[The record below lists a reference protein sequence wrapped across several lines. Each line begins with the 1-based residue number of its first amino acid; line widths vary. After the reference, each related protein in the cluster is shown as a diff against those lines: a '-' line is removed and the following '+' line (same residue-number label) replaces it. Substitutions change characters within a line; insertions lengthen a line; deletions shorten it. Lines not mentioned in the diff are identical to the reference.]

1 MTTTQV
7 PTRFG
12 ERQLSML
19 DELVESGVASSR
31 SEAIRLAVEQLAIAH
46 RRRAVGQSIADS
58 YRQLP
63 QTDDDDDLALAN
75 AIAMTEAEPW

>member
-1 MTTTQV
+1 
-7 PTRFG
+7 
-12 ERQLSML
+12 ML

-46 RRRAVGQSIADS
+46 RRRVVGQSIVDA
-58 YRQLP
+58 YRDLP
-63 QTDDDDDLALAN
+63 QTPEEDEVALAN